1 MIEIDV
7 RDISNNPPR
16 ISRTIIDGDDIL
28 IIISEKFKENFSIGY
43 RIKNIVLDKS
53 IKNQEDFVIAIKED
67 INDTN
72 WINENVMFFSR
83 HNRQEYP
90 LKEKFFT
97 PITYYANLTL
107 LKSNCL
113 LQVNMFFMNKLS
125 TLQNKY
131 NENKSKI
138 FLVKYKENGLIIN
151 EMSEVLKEVNSTTK
165 RLQNLIY
172 GHNELYEDIE
182 NELK

>member
-1 MIEIDV
+1 
-7 RDISNNPPR
+7 
-16 ISRTIIDGDDIL
+16 
-28 IIISEKFKENFSIGY
+28 
-43 RIKNIVLDKS
+43 
-53 IKNQEDFVIAIKED
+53 
-67 INDTN
+67 
-72 WINENVMFFSR
+72 
-83 HNRQEYP
+83 
-90 LKEKFFT
+90 
-97 PITYYANLTL
+97 
-107 LKSNCL
+107 
-113 LQVNMFFMNKLS
+113 MNKLS